1 MSHKQLAKGLALKIL
16 KHRGLGSISHL
27 VTFAGGCWLMLL
39 KGEIG
44 PETWYL
50 LYSKT
55 IRKINFSFIQ

>member
-16 KHRGLGSISHL
+16 KHSGLGSISRRML
-27 VTFAGGCWLMLL
+27 VMLL

-55 IRKINFSFIQ
+55 IRKIYLLFIQ